1 MIKKIIS
8 IKLRYDKYREK
19 GKRENKMN
27 YEKLLEPIKVGNH
40 IWRNR
45 IVMPACE
52 TRLSNPDGSSSREM
66 ADYYG
71 ERAKGGAAAII
82 VENTFV
88 DNKESRSSLV
98 SSGMYNDHM
107 IASHYYVS
115 QAIKEGGADAIL
127 QISHGG
133 RQANA
138 GATGLQ
144 CVGPSAIP
152 CKFVQ
157 RQPRALSKEEIIEI
171 EDCFAAAAVRAK
183 MAGFDGVEIH
193 GAHGY
198 LICSFLSPYTNHR
211 TDEYGGSAENRAR
224 FPKNIIRKVR
234 EATGPDIIVGFRL
247 SASEGVEGGLT
258 PEDTAAFAKSIEND
272 VDYINVAAGIYE
284 TMEQYI
290 IPPNYEPHAMVVPF
304 AKVIKEQVTKC
315 PVIVVNSLTPET
327 AEKALEDQCADIIA
341 MGRPLIADPELP
353 KKLIEG
359 RREDIRPCCRGHE
372 GCVSLFFSG
381 CPIRCEVNPQ
391 CGREKELKLV
401 KTNNPQNIVII
412 GGGVAGMEAARY
424 GCEVG
429 HNITL
434 IEKTNEL
441 GGHFIEAT
449 MPSFKEDH
457 KSVLDW
463 LKTQVKKSG
472 AKVMMN
478 TEATPELIKELN
490 PDAII
495 IATGSHY
502 TSIPVPGIE
511 KAITPDV
518 AIKRT
523 VPIGDKVVVIGGGL
537 VGSEVALDLGNEGKD
552 VTIIEM
558 LPAIASQDEPLSQ
571 ISLTKHLAAA
581 NVQCLTSCKVIEAK
595 DDVVVYETANQE
607 KVEIPYD
614 TLVSATGLKSN
625 DAISNQFNDV
635 AKKVV
640 KIGDARQAKKIF
652 ECFHQAWQAIRE
664 L

>member
-1 MIKKIIS
+1 
-8 IKLRYDKYREK
+8 
-19 GKRENKMN
+19 MN
-27 YEKLLEPIKVGNH
+27 YEKLLEPIRVGH
-40 IWRNR
+40 HVWRNR

-127 QISHGG
+127 QLSHGG
-133 RQANA
+133 RQASA

-144 CVGPSAIP
+144 CVGPSEIP

-157 RQPRALSKEEIIEI
+157 RKPRALTHDEIVEI
-171 EDCFAAAAVRAK
+171 EDCFASAAVRAK

-234 EATGPDIIVGFRL
+234 EAVGLDFIVGYRL

-258 PEDTAAFAKSIEND
+258 PQDTAAFAKSIEND

-327 AEKALEDQCADIIA
+327 AEKALENGCADVIA

-353 KKLIEG
+353 NKLIEG

-391 CGREKELKLV
+391 CGRERELKLV
-401 KTNNPQNIVII
+401 KTSNPQNVVIV

-424 GCEVG
+424 ASVVG
-429 HNITL
+429 HHVTL
-434 IEKTNEL
+434 IEKSNEL

-449 MPSFKEDH
+449 IPSFKEDH
-457 KSVLDW
+457 KNVLEW
-463 LKTQVKKSG
+463 LKTQVNK
-472 AKVMMN
+472 ADIRILMN

-490 PDAII
+490 PDALI
-495 IATGSHY
+495 IATGSKY
-502 TSIPVPGIE
+502 VSLPIPGIN
-511 KAITPDV
+511 KAIKPDT
-518 AIKRT
+518 AIKRE
-523 VPIGDKVVVIGGGL
+523 VSIGDKVVVIGGGL
-537 VGSEVALDLGNEGKD
+537 VGAEVALDLGNEGKD

-558 LPAIASQDEPLSQ
+558 LPGIVLQDEPLSQ
-571 ISLTKHLAAA
+571 ISLTKHLAKA
-581 NVQCLTSCKVIEAK
+581 NVKCLTSCKVIEIK
-595 DDVVVYETANQE
+595 DHTVVYETEDHKQL
-607 KVEIPYD
+607 EIPYD
-614 TLVSATGLKSN
+614 TVVSATGLKPDDEMS
-625 DAISNQFNDV
+625 DQFKGIS
-635 AKKVV
+635 KKVI

-652 ECFHQAWQAIRE
+652 ECFHQAWHAVRE
-664 L
+664 I

>member
-1 MIKKIIS
+1 
-8 IKLRYDKYREK
+8 
-19 GKRENKMN
+19 MN
-27 YEKLLEPIKVGNH
+27 YEKLLEPIRVGH
-40 IWRNR
+40 HVWRNR

-107 IASHYYVS
+107 IASRYYVS

-144 CVGPSAIP
+144 CVAPSEIP

-157 RQPRALSKEEIIEI
+157 RKPRALTHDEIVEI
-171 EDCFAAAAVRAK
+171 EDCFAAAALRAK

-234 EATGPDIIVGFRL
+234 EAVGPDFIVGYRL

-258 PEDTAAFAKSIEND
+258 PVDTAAFAKSIEND

-304 AKVIKEQVTKC
+304 AKVIKEQVTQC

-327 AEKALEDQCADIIA
+327 AEKALEDECADVIA

-353 KKLIEG
+353 NKLMQG

-391 CGREKELKLV
+391 CGRERELKLV
-401 KTNNPQNIVII
+401 KTTNPQNIVIV

-424 GCEVG
+424 ASEVG
-429 HNITL
+429 HHVTL
-434 IEKTNEL
+434 IEKSKEL

-449 MPSFKEDH
+449 IPSFKEDH
-457 KSVLDW
+457 KNVLEW
-463 LKTQVKKSG
+463 LKTQVNK
-472 AKVMMN
+472 ADIRILMN

-490 PDAII
+490 PDTLI
-495 IATGSHY
+495 IATGSKY
-502 TSIPVPGIE
+502 VSLPIPGITQ
-511 KAITPDV
+511 AIKPDA
-518 AIKRT
+518 AIKRE
-523 VPIGDKVVVIGGGL
+523 VSIGDKVVVIGGGL
-537 VGSEVALDLGNEGKD
+537 VGAEVALDLGNEGKD

-558 LPAIASQDEPLSQ
+558 LPGIVLQDEPLSQ
-571 ISLTKHLAAA
+571 ISLTKHLAKA
-581 NVQCLTSCKVIEAK
+581 NVKCLTSCKVIEIK
-595 DDVVVYETANQE
+595 ENTVVYETEDHKQLE
-607 KVEIPYD
+607 VPYD
-614 TLVSATGLKSN
+614 TVVSATGLKPDDEMS
-625 DAISNQFNDV
+625 DQFKGIC
-635 AKKVV
+635 KKVI

-652 ECFHQAWQAIRE
+652 ECFHQAWQAVRE

>member
-1 MIKKIIS
+1 
-8 IKLRYDKYREK
+8 
-19 GKRENKMN
+19 MN
-27 YEKLLEPIKVGNH
+27 YEKLLEPIRVGH
-40 IWRNR
+40 HVWRNR

-144 CVGPSAIP
+144 CVAPSEIP

-157 RQPRALSKEEIIEI
+157 RQPRALTHDEIIEI
-171 EDCFAAAAVRAK
+171 EDCFAAAALRAK

-234 EATGPDIIVGFRL
+234 EAVGPDFIVGYRI

-258 PEDTAAFAKSIEND
+258 PIDTAAFAKSIEND
-272 VDYINVAAGIYE
+272 VDYINVTAGIYE

-304 AKVIKEQVTKC
+304 AKVIKDQVTKC

-327 AEKALEDQCADIIA
+327 AEQALEDGCADAIA
-341 MGRPLIADPELP
+341 LGRPLIADPELP
-353 KKLIEG
+353 NKLMEG

-391 CGREKELKLV
+391 CGRERELKLI
-401 KTNNPQNIVII
+401 KTSNPQNVVIV

-424 GCEVG
+424 ASEVG
-429 HNITL
+429 HHVTL
-434 IEKTNEL
+434 IEKSKEL

-449 MPSFKEDH
+449 LPSFKEDH
-457 KSVLDW
+457 KSVLEW
-463 LKTQVKKSG
+463 LKTQVNK
-472 AKVMMN
+472 ADIRILMN
-478 TEATPELIKELN
+478 TEATPELIKEL
-490 PDAII
+490 DADAVI
-495 IATGSHY
+495 IATGSKY
-502 TSIPVPGIE
+502 VSLPIPGIN
-511 KAITPDV
+511 KAIKPDT
-518 AIKRT
+518 AIKRE
-523 VPIGDKVVVIGGGL
+523 VSIGDKVVVIGGGL
-537 VGSEVALDLGNEGKD
+537 VGAEVALDLGNEGKD

-558 LPAIASQDEPLSQ
+558 LPGIVLQDEPLSQ
-571 ISLTKHLAAA
+571 ISLTKHLAKA
-581 NVQCLTSCKVIEAK
+581 NVKCLTSCQVIEIK
-595 DDVVVYETANQE
+595 DDTVVYKTEDHKQLE
-607 KVEIPYD
+607 VPYD
-614 TLVSATGLKSN
+614 TVISATGLKP
-625 DAISNQFNDV
+625 DDEISNQFKGI
-635 AKKVV
+635 AKKVI

-652 ECFHQAWQAIRE
+652 ECFHQAWQAVRE